1 MCILIY
7 IKIQSDQPRV
17 TQNAFK
23 KLKFYLC
30 SDDDLVNK
38 SKIWFF
44 KKHFVLFLVDHL
56 EF

>member
-38 SKIWFF
+38 SKI
-44 KKHFVLFLVDHL
+44 
-56 EF
+56 

>member
-17 TQNAFK
+17 AQNAFK

-38 SKIWFF
+38 LKI
-44 KKHFVLFLVDHL
+44 
-56 EF
+56 